1 MNGRLYDPVLARFV
15 SADPYVQEPFNL
27 QSLNRYSYVLNNP
40 MGYTDPSG
48 YFFKSFFK
56 KILPRLIAGIADLFG
71 CSGYCTAAVNT
82 YMAYKQGG
90 AGAALI
96 SGYQGFNQQ
105 NSIFG
110 TSSYGTYGNNRTVSN
125 NIVSNGQSVRF
136 DTQQFIVNA
145 VLAGTATKLSGG
157 KFANGALSGAF
168 AYANNILGDYREYAQ
183 SIFDRPSYSCAD
195 PTIECAERREQERQ
209 IQREAAERNAIEPI
223 GVAEFFIGWG
233 FGTVRGTTQLFRAV
247 GPAELADIRAM

>member
-1 MNGRLYDPVLARFV
+1 
-15 SADPYVQEPFNL
+15 
-27 QSLNRYSYVLNNP
+27 